1 MAQCPAKREKIV
13 RFVASSILGR
23 SIRSEHIYTLS
34 ICIWVV
40 SAGVCL
46 LQNGLLLSQ
55 AMVGMLEAK
64 FFDVDSRQNL
74 SRTYFPKSIIQER
87 HVLNGITSQK
97 FGAGTRRS
105 LAIQVGDLDFLGH
118 KIHSLSA
125 SRGCAPSTQPNPLFK
140 PPVTMLLTTSLLR
153 TLWSSE
159 LG

>member
-1 MAQCPAKREKIV
+1 VQQKADNDLWAVDRTHLHFKHMHFGSVCGCPPHRKQQR
-13 RFVASSILGR
+13 R
-23 SIRSEHIYTLS
+23 
-34 ICIWVV
+34 ICY
-40 SAGVCL
+40 S
-46 LQNGLLLSQ
+46 LQNGPLLSQ
-55 AMVGMLEAK
+55 VIVGMLGGK
-64 FFDVDSRQNL
+64 FFHVDSRQHL

-87 HVLNGITSQK
+87 HTLNGITSQK

-105 LAIQVGDLDFLGH
+105 LAIQVGDLDFLGY

-159 LG
+159 PG